1 MSQQNSKLEITAK
14 EYLQIQVRYALF
26 KLEIKKRLNQ
36 KMREKLETNKN
47 VAQQIVSLF
56 QDGNDAEAF
65 NLLTDMNY
73 HLTNE
78 NQCMEKCQEISHN
91 YQILMQ
97 ESVGVLTSKDNK
109 LGQARTPEM
118 HKFKVLMDS
127 HCQMHCKQ
135 NWDNYFKYN
144 QNFKNKKHDN
154 NV

>member
-1 MSQQNSKLEITAK
+1 M
-14 EYLQIQVRYALF
+14 
-26 KLEIKKRLNQ
+26 
-36 KMREKLETNKN
+36 
-47 VAQQIVSLF
+47 AQQIVSLF

-109 LGQARTPEM
+109 FGQARTPEM